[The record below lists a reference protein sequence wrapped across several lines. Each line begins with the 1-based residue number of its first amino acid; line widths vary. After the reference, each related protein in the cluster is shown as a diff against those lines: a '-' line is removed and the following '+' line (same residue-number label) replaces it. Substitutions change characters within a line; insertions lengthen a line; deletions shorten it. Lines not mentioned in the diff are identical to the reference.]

1 MFLNDLNEKVGKELK
16 QDLLL
21 IFSITPVL
29 QRQVNLNVEKLHKFM
44 IKWNSLLLS
53 HVFIKCKNWARIPRI
68 FPLSTWIWPLRI
80 EGILRI
86 SEIIKTILSLKQ
98 TINTVKP
105 LSNYSTEG
113 KVKTQI
119 IRTKLLPNYYQIIY
133 RNENKLAFRIIMATV
148 TPFGLT
154 NYLTYNR
161 RPKCFSISKIALTIS
176 QVCTTF
182 ISGPGVSENHC

>member
-1 MFLNDLNEKVGKELK
+1 M
-16 QDLLL
+16 
-21 IFSITPVL
+21 L
-29 QRQVNLNVEKLHKFM
+29 QRQVNLNVEKLHKFR

-53 HVFIKCKNWARIPRI
+53 QVFIKCKNWARIPRI

-80 EGILRI
+80 EGILR
-86 SEIIKTILSLKQ
+86 SSKTIKMIQSLKQ

-119 IRTKLLPNYYQIIY
+119 IRTKLLPNYLPKRKKNSHFI
-133 RNENKLAFRIIMATV
+133 EFRAIIMATV

-154 NYLTYNR
+154 NDLTYNR

-182 ISGPGVSENHC
+182 ISGPGYQRIIVRCI